1 MLAAMGIYAAL
12 MLSMMKYTFSFIH
25 KIPDQLLR
33 WMGGGKGSGLAE
45 AVGAAGASEH
55 QSGAVVGAL
64 GGAVAG
70 AMTSKFN
77 HLSAKRSNG
86 GGEQGENGQM
96 QGALAKQVEEEKS
109 AHDQSV
115 QNETD
120 EAFKESGRQE

>member
-1 MLAAMGIYAAL
+1 MIPCPRRREQ
-12 MLSMMKYTFSFIH
+12 KETQWQYTFSFIH

-33 WMGGGKGSGLAE
+33 WMGGGRGSGLAE
-45 AVGAAGASEH
+45 AAGAAGASEH

-70 AMTSKFN
+70 AMTSKLN
-77 HLSAKRSNG
+77 HLSAQKPSAGGNG
-86 GGEQGENGQM
+86 QEDRAQM
-96 QGALAKQVEEEKS
+96 QGHLAKAVQEKE

-120 EAFKESGRQE
+120 EAFKESGKQE